1 MPRTATRQP
10 FARKPLAA
18 AILGATLTLYG
29 GLVQPLLSEAGQ
41 ARAEA
46 SVRSY
51 AIPAGPLGA
60 VLGRFASESGVVLSF
75 DAALTAGKQSQG
87 LQGRYSVE
95 QGFARLLA
103 GSGLQIVLS
112 GSGDY
117 TLIPQSDGEDAV
129 VLGATSV
136 NAVGLGTTTEGSG
149 SYTTGAVT
157 IGKTA
162 QSIRETPQSVTVMT
176 RQVMDDKNLTS
187 LEQVMAQ
194 TPGITFS
201 QRNYGAHVFQS
212 RGFVLGEESYLM
224 DGVPG
229 QAYTVTGWL
238 PPDMAIYDR
247 VEVLRGAAGLL
258 VGAGDPGGAVNLVR
272 KRPTAEPKFSVS
284 TRAGSWDNYRLDLD
298 GSSRLNDAGTLR
310 GRFVAAYEDKGSYLD
325 EKQSKTPLL
334 YGIVEGDLGEDTTMT
349 LSLRRQ
355 TGRIDGYS
363 IFGLPRYSNGQSLD
377 ISRSTALVQDW
388 NRHETQ
394 MNEAFVELD
403 HRFNDNWTSTTS
415 FTYSDGG
422 FEQDLAYA
430 RGAIDPVTQTGSTF
444 RGVQFRELDVTSKS
458 VDSHLDGTFEAFG
471 LNHQVTVGANWSQ
484 QNVKDKMADIFFAG
498 ADRIPV
504 NVFDVDHHAFPR
516 PAKPAWTSITDLV
529 DERYGFYA
537 NSRLH
542 LSEPLSLILGARVSW
557 FDYDFDYQMEGMD
570 YVTKESGQVTPFAG
584 LVYDIDQ
591 NWSWYASYAD
601 IFQPQSRYRDVS
613 GAGLEP
619 AVGVNYETGIKGELF
634 DKRLN
639 LSAALFYV
647 KQEDVMVEDTANGG
661 QCMSNDE
668 WGTCYINGT
677 IQRSK
682 GIDLE
687 ASGEV
692 LPGLQVLAGYTY
704 NMTRSSNGGPVASE
718 TPKHLARVSTSY
730 TLPGDWNRLT
740 VGAGVSAQSRYENET
755 WDGYKY
761 GAAGRAI
768 WDARVAW
775 KLDQHWLVSVTG
787 ENLLD
792 RKYYVAADGTDRVNL
807 FGAPRSYMLTLRGDF

>member
-1 MPRTATRQP
+1 MSPQAPRP
-10 FARKPLAA
+10 SLARKPLAMA
-18 AILGATLTLYG
+18 VLGATLALHG
-29 GLVQPLLSEAGQ
+29 GLVQPLLADAGQ

-46 SVRSY
+46 PAKHY

-60 VLGRFASESGVVLSF
+60 VLGRFASEADVVLSF
-75 DAALTAGKQSQG
+75 DAGLTAGKQSPG
-87 LQGRYSVE
+87 LQGSYGVE
-95 QGFARLLA
+95 RGFARLLA
-103 GSGLQIVLS
+103 GSGLQLVR
-112 GSGDY
+112 GTSGDY
-117 TLIPQSDGEDAV
+117 TLAPQVDGEGAV
-129 VLGATSV
+129 VLGATSID
-136 NAVGLGTTTEGSG
+136 ARGLGTTTEGSG
-149 SYTTGAVT
+149 SYATGAVT
-157 IGKTA
+157 LGKTE
-162 QSIRETPQSVTVMT
+162 QTLRETPQSVSVMT
-176 RQVMDDKNLTS
+176 RQLMDDKNLTS
-187 LEQVMAQ
+187 LDQVMAKA
-194 TPGITFS
+194 PGITFS

-298 GSSRLNDAGTLR
+298 GSGRLNDAGTLR
-310 GRFVAAYEDKGSYLD
+310 GRAVAAYEDKGSYLD
-325 EKQSKTPLL
+325 EKHSKTPLL
-334 YGIVEGDLGEDTTMT
+334 YGIVEGDLDDDTTLT

-363 IFGLPRYSNGQSLD
+363 IFGLPRYSNGQALD

-388 NRHETQ
+388 NRHETE

-403 HRFNDNWTSTTS
+403 HRFDDNWTGTTS

-430 RGAIDPVTQTGSTF
+430 RGAIDPMTQTGSTF

-458 VDSHLDGTFEAFG
+458 LDSHLDGTFEAFG
-471 LNHQVTVGANWSQ
+471 LTHQVTVGANWSQ

-498 ADRIPV
+498 AERIPV
-504 NVFDVDHHAFPR
+504 NVFDVDHHAFAR

-529 DERYGFYA
+529 DERYGLYA
-537 NSRLH
+537 NSRLR

-557 FDYDFDYQMEGMD
+557 FDYDFDYRMEGMD

-619 AVGVNYETGIKGELF
+619 AVGANYETGIKGELF

-647 KQEDVMVEDTANGG
+647 KQEDVLVEDAANSG

-668 WGTCYINGT
+668 WGTCYTNGT

-682 GIDLE
+682 GVDLE

-718 TPKHLARVSTSY
+718 TPRHLARVSTSY

-740 VGAGVSAQSRYENET
+740 IGAGVSAQSRYENET

-792 RKYYVAADGTDRVNL
+792 RKYYVAADGVDRVNL
-807 FGAPRSYMLTLRGDF
+807 FGAPRSYVLTLRGDF

>member
-1 MPRTATRQP
+1 MSPQATRP
-10 FARKPLAA
+10 SLARKPLAMA
-18 AILGATLTLYG
+18 VLGATLALHG
-29 GLVQPLLSEAGQ
+29 GLVQPLLADAGQ

-46 SVRSY
+46 PTKHY

-60 VLGRFASESGVVLSF
+60 VLGRFASEADVVLSF
-75 DAALTAGKQSQG
+75 DAGLTAGKQSPG
-87 LQGRYSVE
+87 LQGSYGIE

-103 GSGLQIVLS
+103 GSGLQLAR
-112 GSGDY
+112 GTSGDY
-117 TLIPQSDGEDAV
+117 TLVPQADGEGAV
-129 VLGATSV
+129 VLGATSID
-136 NAVGLGTTTEGSG
+136 ARGLGTTTEGSG
-149 SYTTGAVT
+149 SYATGAIT
-157 IGKTA
+157 LGKTT
-162 QSIRETPQSVTVMT
+162 QTLRETPQSVSVMT
-176 RQVMDDKNLTS
+176 RQLMDDKNLTS
-187 LEQVMAQ
+187 LDQVMAKA
-194 TPGITFS
+194 PGITFS

-298 GSSRLNDAGTLR
+298 GSGRLNDAGTLR
-310 GRFVAAYEDKGSYLD
+310 GRAVAAYEDKGSYLD

-334 YGIVEGDLGEDTTMT
+334 YGIVEGDLDDDTTLT

-363 IFGLPRYSNGQSLD
+363 IFGLPRYSNGQALD

-388 NRHETQ
+388 NRHETE

-403 HRFNDNWTSTTS
+403 HRFDDNWTGTTS

-458 VDSHLDGTFEAFG
+458 LDSHLNGTFEAFG
-471 LNHQVTVGANWSQ
+471 LTHQITVGANWSQ

-498 ADRIPV
+498 AERIPV
-504 NVFDVDHHAFPR
+504 NVFDVDHHAFAR
-516 PAKPAWTSITDLV
+516 PAKPAWTSITNLV
-529 DERYGFYA
+529 DERYGLYA
-537 NSRLH
+537 NSRLRM
-542 LSEPLSLILGARVSW
+542 SEPLSLILGARVSW
-557 FDYDFDYQMEGMD
+557 FDYDFDYRMEGMD

-619 AVGVNYETGIKGELF
+619 AVGANYETGIKGELF

-647 KQEDVMVEDTANGG
+647 KQEDVLVEDAANSG

-668 WGTCYINGT
+668 WGTCYTNGT

-682 GIDLE
+682 GVDLE

-718 TPKHLARVSTSY
+718 TPRHLARVSTSY
-730 TLPGDWNRLT
+730 TLPGNWNRLT
-740 VGAGVSAQSRYENET
+740 IGAGVSAQSRYENET

-792 RKYYVAADGTDRVNL
+792 RKYYVAADGVDRVNL
-807 FGAPRSYMLTLRGDF
+807 FGAPRSYVLTLRGDF

>member
-1 MPRTATRQP
+1 ML
-10 FARKPLAA
+10 KPWPLALAIALAA
-18 AILGATLTLYG
+18 APTAFVQAEGSVQQQVQRFDLPAAGLAETLNAIARQSGQVISLDP
-29 GLVQPLLSEAGQ
+29 GLV
-41 ARAEA
+41 
-46 SVRSY
+46 
-51 AIPAGPLGA
+51 
-60 VLGRFASESGVVLSF
+60 
-75 DAALTAGKQSQG
+75 AGKRAPAIHGEMSA
-87 LQGRYSVE
+87 LQALQR
-95 QGFARLLA
+95 ALA
-103 GSGLQIVLS
+103 GNDLQVIVTGGGTFS
-112 GSGDY
+112 VVPAVDA
-117 TLIPQSDGEDAV
+117 DGALE
-129 VLGATSV
+129 LGATSI
-136 NAVGLGTTTEGSG
+136 NSTGLNETTEGSG

-162 QSIRETPQSVTVMT
+162 QSLRRTPQSVTVVT
-176 RQVMDDKNLTS
+176 RKLMDDKNLVS
-187 LEQVMAQ
+187 LDQVMAQ
-194 TPGITFS
+194 TPGITRANRGYGNNHFS
-201 QRNYGAHVFQS
+201 S
-212 RGFVLGEESYLM
+212 RGFDLTDDSYM
-224 DGVPG
+224 VDGVPG
-229 QAYTVTGWL
+229 QAYAYTGWMI
-238 PPDMAIYDR
+238 PDMAVFDR

-258 VGAGDPGGAVNLVR
+258 VGAGGPGGAVNLAR

-298 GSSRLNDAGTLR
+298 GSGRLNDAGTLR
-310 GRFVAAYEDKGSYLD
+310 GRAVAAYEDKGSYLD
-325 EKQSKTPLL
+325 EKHSKTPLL
-334 YGIVEGDLGEDTTMT
+334 YGIVEGDLDDDTTLT

-363 IFGLPRYSNGQSLD
+363 IFGLPRYSNGQALD

-388 NRHETQ
+388 NRHETE

-403 HRFNDNWTSTTS
+403 HRFDDNWTGTTS

-430 RGAIDPVTQTGSTF
+430 RGAIDPMTQTGSTF

-458 VDSHLDGTFEAFG
+458 LDSHLDGTFEAFG
-471 LNHQVTVGANWSQ
+471 LTHQVTVGANWSQ

-498 ADRIPV
+498 AERIPV
-504 NVFDVDHHAFPR
+504 NVFDVDHHAFAR

-529 DERYGFYA
+529 DERYGLYA
-537 NSRLH
+537 NSRLR

-557 FDYDFDYQMEGMD
+557 FDYDFDYRMEGMD

-619 AVGVNYETGIKGELF
+619 AVGANYETGIKGELF

-647 KQEDVMVEDTANGG
+647 KQEDVLVEDAANSG

-668 WGTCYINGT
+668 WGTCYTNGT

-682 GIDLE
+682 GVDLE

-718 TPKHLARVSTSY
+718 TPRHLARVSTSY

-740 VGAGVSAQSRYENET
+740 IGAGVSAQSRYENET

-792 RKYYVAADGTDRVNL
+792 RKYYVAADGVDRVNL
-807 FGAPRSYMLTLRGDF
+807 FGAPRSYVLTLRGDF